1 MSPCR
6 PCRSNG
12 KGQDLPVFFVPE
24 PLARPDACSRADP
37 SFPVSPV
44 VLLRCFGDGRSIGV
58 CGRNVIPSSKK
69 NRRLW
74 WSQGKKGV
82 GGITV
87 RSFVRPADLT
97 VLRSCLQT
105 HQLCIGNTMVGTGDG
120 REGSSI
126 IADRARRV
134 RAEMSCLLS
143 GHRSQIQN
151 SYSRPRLARTWEIGK
166 KARVERWIKLC
177 ANRQCEC

>member
-1 MSPCR
+1 MESLFPDGGAGPFHSITPLVAAAVAFVSCSLPVIMSPCR

-74 WSQGKKGV
+74 
-82 GGITV
+82 
-87 RSFVRPADLT
+87 
-97 VLRSCLQT
+97 
-105 HQLCIGNTMVGTGDG
+105 
-120 REGSSI
+120 
-126 IADRARRV
+126 
-134 RAEMSCLLS
+134 
-143 GHRSQIQN
+143 
-151 SYSRPRLARTWEIGK
+151 
-166 KARVERWIKLC
+166 
-177 ANRQCEC
+177 